1 MKTKVL
7 FLLLLTSFFSLSSLA
22 QRGVRIGY
30 IDTEY
35 ILQNV
40 PEYQDASAQLD
51 SKVQRWKNEIEKR
64 LGEIDQKKKQLN
76 SESVLLTKELIE
88 ERQEEISI
96 EEIEILD
103 YQQKRFGPN
112 GDLMIQKKQ
121 LMQPIQDQIFT
132 AVQEIASNKK
142 FDFVFDK
149 SADVVMLYSADRFD
163 ISEQVLR
170 SITRTSKR
178 SQAQNRQERKVA
190 EDEELVPEINKTQ
203 EARAKV
209 LADKKASREK
219 AIEDKRAKQL
229 SDREAKKKVLE
240 DKKKKILEDRAKA
253 REEILNARNKDSEVI
268 PEVKSEESTEEKTS
282 TKAKENKTKEI
293 TNAPAAEVKKEEKT
307 LSPSE
312 AKKKA
317 LEDKKKKI
325 LADRKVK
332 LEARK
337 KTTSK
342 EGAVKTITDST
353 KTQTKKLSP
362 KEARKKE
369 LEDKKKKILADRK
382 AKIEARQRVKDSIKN
397 KENN

>member
-1 MKTKVL
+1 
-7 FLLLLTSFFSLSSLA
+7 
-22 QRGVRIGY
+22 
-30 IDTEY
+30 
-35 ILQNV
+35 
-40 PEYQDASAQLD
+40 
-51 SKVQRWKNEIEKR
+51 
-64 LGEIDQKKKQLN
+64 
-76 SESVLLTKELIE
+76 
-88 ERQEEISI
+88 
-96 EEIEILD
+96 
-103 YQQKRFGPN
+103 
-112 GDLMIQKKQ
+112 
-121 LMQPIQDQIFT
+121 MQPIQDQIFT

-178 SQAQNRQERKVA
+178 TQAQNRKERKVA
-190 EDEELVPEINKTQ
+190 EDEELVPEINKSQ

-229 SDREAKKKVLE
+229 SDREAKRKALE

-253 REEILNARNKDSEVI
+253 REEKLNARNKNSEV
-268 PEVKSEESTEEKTS
+268 KTV
-282 TKAKENKTKEI
+282 TKPDDNYKEDSKAEENKTKEI
-293 TNAPAAEVKKEEKT
+293 STAAAVKKEEPT
-307 LSPSE
+307 LSPAE

-325 LADRKVK
+325 LADRKAK

-337 KTTSK
+337 KSTKK
-342 EGAVKTITDST
+342 EGAVKTTDST
-353 KTQTKKLSP
+353 KIITKKLSP
-362 KEARKKE
+362 KEARMKA

-382 AKIEARQRVKDSIKN
+382 AKIEARQRAKDSIKN